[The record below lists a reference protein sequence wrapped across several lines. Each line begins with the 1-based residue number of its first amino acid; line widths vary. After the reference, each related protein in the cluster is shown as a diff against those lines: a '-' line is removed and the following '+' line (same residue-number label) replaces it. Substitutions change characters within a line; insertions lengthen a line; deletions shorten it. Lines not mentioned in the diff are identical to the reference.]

1 MARPLLRTQTLL
13 SLLLAILLAFF
24 PARVGAVGMVELS
37 SPEDFIEMVSNGEAD
52 DLRGIYV
59 PGLLTGWVVQQPEG
73 EPNFVSSHE
82 NTLTQFGLAGR
93 FGSTGLLAH
102 STLAGSHFSKLK
114 PGKTFTL
121 IYGDG
126 RTESFVVRQV
136 LRYQALDP
144 LNHYSTFMDLSQ
156 GNSLS
161 ASELFL
167 NIYDQPG
174 RVILQTCID
183 TENVPSWGRLFVI
196 AEPASR

>member
-1 MARPLLRTQTLL
+1 MTRTPHRTQALL
-13 SLLLAILLAFF
+13 SLLLAALLAFF

-37 SPEDFIEMVSNGEAD
+37 SLQDFIETVDNGQAD
-52 DLRGIYV
+52 DLRGIYA
-59 PGLLTGWVVQQPEG
+59 PGLFAGWVVQQPEG
-73 EPNFVSSHE
+73 EPNFVSSQE
-82 NTLTQFGLAGR
+82 STLTQFGLADR

-121 IYGDG
+121 VYGDG

-144 LNHYSTFMDLSQ
+144 LNHYSTFIDLRQ

-161 ASELFL
+161 ASDLFL
-167 NIYDQPG
+167 HIYDQPG

-183 TENVPSWGRLFVI
+183 TEKVPSWGRLFVI
-196 AEPASR
+196 AEPSSR